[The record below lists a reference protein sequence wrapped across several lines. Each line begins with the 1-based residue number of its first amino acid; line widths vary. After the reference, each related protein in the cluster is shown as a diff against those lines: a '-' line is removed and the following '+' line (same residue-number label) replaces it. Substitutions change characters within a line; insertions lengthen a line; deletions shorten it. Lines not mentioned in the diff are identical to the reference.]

1 MRRRLLV
8 TLLVLGATPAHAEEP
23 GGDSTGDAAG
33 DSSSSSGSSS
43 TGGDGSGTGV
53 GEEKGTLGV
62 GLIIGEPV
70 GICGRLYLKDDQAIQ
85 AAVGASFIGGGIQL
99 HADYAFHPYIVQ
111 SRETFVLATYVGPGA
126 RLIQYGGTD
135 AGGSYFALGLRAVGG
150 LLFDFKNPLDA
161 FFEVAGVLE
170 YGFADEQG
178 FGFAFNAGAGVRYY
192 F

>member
-1 MRRRLLV
+1 MRRWLV
-8 TLLVLGATPAHAEEP
+8 TLLLLGATPAHAEEAS
-23 GGDSTGDAAG
+23 GGSDD
-33 DSSSSSGSSS
+33 
-43 TGGDGSGTGV
+43 SGTGV

-62 GLIIGEPV
+62 GLIIGEPT
-70 GICGRLYLKDDQAIQ
+70 GICGRLYVKDDQAIQ
-85 AAVGASFIGGGIQL
+85 AAVGAAFIDGGIQM

-126 RLIQYGGTD
+126 RLVQYGGD
-135 AGGSYFALGLRAVGG
+135 ANSGSYFALGLRAVGG

-161 FFEVAGVLE
+161 FFEVAGVFE
-170 YGFADEQG
+170 YGFADAQG